1 VPTPETMP
9 LDELIAHRAREL
21 TEYQDGAYARRY
33 LEQVHAVRDAE
44 ARLGSETLTRAVAT
58 NLYKLMAY
66 KDEYEV
72 ARLYTDGRFD
82 AYRAGTFKG
91 GKAKVWL
98 SPPILAPKDSAGR
111 PKKIAFGG
119 WMLEAA
125 FPILARLKSLRGT
138 PFDLFGYTAERK
150 LERGL
155 IADYEAGL
163 QALLAGLS
171 PERLATAVKIASVPQ
186 QIRGYGHVKEA
197 SVGPAKAEEKR
208 LWKEWENVVAKA
220 PEPVPA

>member
-1 VPTPETMP
+1 V
-9 LDELIAHRAREL
+9 AKVRA
-21 TEYQDGAYARRY
+21 
-33 LEQVHAVRDAE
+33 AE
-44 ARLGSETLTRAVAT
+44 AALGTDSLTRAVAV

-72 ARLYTDGRFD
+72 ARLYTDGRFA

-98 SPPILAPKDSAGR
+98 SPPLLAPKDAEGR

-119 WMLEAA
+119 WMLDAA
-125 FPILARLKSLRGT
+125 FPVLAKLKGLRGT
-138 PFDLFGYTAERK
+138 PFDLFGYTPERK
-150 LERGL
+150 LERQL
-155 IADYEAGL
+155 IAEYEAGL
-163 QALLAGLS
+163 GRLLAGLT

-186 QIRGYGHVKEA
+186 QIRGYGHIKDA
-197 SVGPAKAEEKR
+197 SVGPAKADEKR
-208 LWKEWENVVAKA
+208 LWKEWENVAVKA